1 MPSFDVVSEI
11 DTHELTN
18 AVDQAV
24 RELTQRFDFKGT
36 DAAFELEETTVTM
49 TAPSDFQLKQMLD
62 ILKLRIAKRGIDVA
76 CLEVKDPEVNLAR
89 AKQLAIL
96 KHGIDAEAGRK
107 VSRLLKDSKI
117 KVQAQIQGDKVR
129 VIGKKR
135 DDLQEA
141 IAFLRKAALGVPLQ
155 FNNFR
160 ASCRTVKAYL
170 SRVRRDLAADGP
182 APGVRRA
189 RYLKRRS
196 TRDSPIARTR
206 SDSRC
211 ESRRGA

>member
-36 DAAFELEETTVTM
+36 KATFDLDDTTVTM
-49 TAPSDFQLKQMLD
+49 SAPADFQLKQMLD
-62 ILKLRIAKRGIDVA
+62 ILKLRIAKRGIDVG
-76 CLEVKDPEVNLAR
+76 CLKVEDPVVNLAT
-89 AKQLAIL
+89 AKQAVIL
-96 KHGIDAEAGRK
+96 RHGIDAETGRK

-117 KVQAQIQGDKVR
+117 KVQAQIAGDKVR
-129 VIGKKR
+129 VTGKKR

-141 IAFLRKAALGVPLQ
+141 IALLRKAEFDVPLQ

-160 ASCRTVKAYL
+160 
-170 SRVRRDLAADGP
+170 D
-182 APGVRRA
+182 
-189 RYLKRRS
+189 
-196 TRDSPIARTR
+196 
-206 SDSRC
+206 
-211 ESRRGA
+211 